1 MEEPGCL
8 FAHGSFRRTGA
19 VGLVLAQGGRLR
31 RGPGPNPLPPSHRG
45 LPSAQLARLHHG
57 TVPAPTLRRLASAPL
72 VRTRLRNDIAELGAP
87 DKNKVRTHMLLPC
100 RVIPGRSA
108 AEGKGIHG
116 AA

>member
-1 MEEPGCL
+1 MEEPSCL

-19 VGLVLAQGGRLR
+19 VGLALAQGGRLR

-45 LPSAQLARLHHG
+45 LPSAQRARLHHG

-72 VRTRLRNDIAELGAP
+72 VRTRLGNDIAELGAAV
-87 DKNKVRTHMLLPC
+87 KNKEGTCLLLH

-108 AEGKGIHG
+108 AQGK
-116 AA
+116 